1 MFYLRHELIIPI
13 YLFIQT
19 QQQNSY
25 KASDHKAAITLG
37 VIMGTFLF
45 CWMPFFTIN
54 ITSAFCACVPPLLF
68 SGLTWL
74 GYINSVANPI
84 IYPVFNKEFRVA
96 FRRILSSCF
105 SCCGR
110 QRRNKMG
117 DNKGLM
123 LTLSNKMAADESCCR
138 RLLCCCCCCCGGLQM
153 GSSTRRTYKKADMN
167 KNSRLP
173 SSSSNLYNKVSTTMT
188 SGSGCSIPEQTLTH
202 LNGHSTRSFT
212 TDATF
217 VSDSKSDYT
226 LASQPSTCKSD
237 HSIST
242 KVEENGA
249 ESAHQLLPSPRELN
263 ALDRVTVV

>member
-1 MFYLRHELIIPI
+1 
-13 YLFIQT
+13 
-19 QQQNSY
+19 
-25 KASDHKAAITLG
+25 
-37 VIMGTFLF
+37 MGTFLF

-123 LTLSNKMAADESCCR
+123 LTSSKKMAADESCCR
-138 RLLCCCCCCCGGLQM
+138 RLFCCCCCCCCGGLQM
-153 GSSTRRTYKKADMN
+153 GSSTQRTYKKADMN
-167 KNSRLP
+167 KNSRL
-173 SSSSNLYNKVSTTMT
+173 STSSSNLYNKVSTTVT
-188 SGSGCSIPEQTLTH
+188 SGSCSIPEQQQKLTH
-202 LNGHSTRSFT
+202 LNGHSTRSFA

-226 LASQPSTCKSD
+226 IASQQSTCKSD

-242 KVEENGA
+242 KVDDGGT
-249 ESAHQLLPSPRELN
+249 ESANPLIPSPRQHN
-263 ALDRVTVV
+263 ALDRVTVL